1 MGNFKNE
8 LKSYKSIP
16 RALVFD
22 NTLSD
27 RARFIYV
34 FMACKPDGWDFFL
47 EPMSKDIGYSI
58 DTLRKYINELIK
70 SGWLEKGEQQK
81 NNGLFGSVE
90 YTLKA
95 TKISDTEKFRHGE
108 KPTLDNIDN
117 IDKRD
122 NYKEKNDK
130 DKSLS
135 KKDELFEKCWVAYN
149 RKGSKKKSLE
159 QWLKMKDEEKQV
171 VLPHIQAYCSTRELR
186 YQKDF
191 ERYLRDKIYTTI
203 VFDGNIVVY
212 DPNSNDNSEYHP
224 ITGGS
229 LTWNDYYKCYLYTG
243 WYVDGDRIY
252 DGYDDTNRP
261 DGASIMLN
269 NGRGTIAWDGSK
281 KSWVKK

>member
-8 LKSYKSIP
+8 LKSYQSIP

-159 QWLKMKDEEKQV
+159 QWLKMKDEEKHV

-224 ITGGS
+224 T
-229 LTWNDYYKCYLYTG
+229 T
-243 WYVDGDRIY
+243 
-252 DGYDDTNRP
+252 
-261 DGASIMLN
+261 
-269 NGRGTIAWDGSK
+269 
-281 KSWVKK
+281 